1 MAASFTGHT
10 NNLVAWVG
18 DQLAIHDL
26 TLVLC
31 HQNLAAQQVASVD
44 ISANSVTTTAA
55 HGLILNDEIVLS
67 ANGGAGVT
75 PTPIEANRPYFVAGT
90 ITSTSFQL
98 AAYPGGPVI
107 DLTAAGSGTIYVKKL
122 DWGRNASIADVV
134 ATEVSNTNNYA
145 RKAIALGATTPS
157 EIYQSYSVP
166 SPTVV
171 SASGGSIIYD
181 SYAFILG
188 GSTTYGSTTGQVVY
202 GFVIEDS
209 SITIDPAVP
218 RAFPLDTRLANAD
231 YATGVAE

>member
-10 NNLVAWVG
+10 DNLIAWIA

-26 TLVLC
+26 TLILC
-31 HQNLAAQQVASVD
+31 NQSLTAKQVATVD
-44 ISANSVTTTAA
+44 ISTNSITTTAS
-55 HGLILNDEIVLS
+55 HGFVLNDEIVLS

-90 ITSTSFQL
+90 ITTTSFQL
-98 AAYPGGPVI
+98 AAYPGGPAI
-107 DLTAAGSGTIYVKKL
+107 DLTAAGSGTIYAKKL
-122 DWGRNASIADVV
+122 AWGRNVSITEVV
-134 ATEVSNTNNYA
+134 ATEVPNTNNYA
-145 RKAIALGATTPS
+145 RKSIALGATTQS
-157 EIYQSYSVP
+157 EIYQAYSVP